1 MSLNAITHSWN
12 VLRGSQTNNTY
23 SDLSL
28 STVRGETINCHKVV
42 ICNVSDKVRGALEK
56 KDTNNLVI
64 RNVTYSGLKNVIN
77 FIYYGKVEISDAE
90 QLIDFADTFTILQ
103 INLGPKIASTVR
115 NIIMSNDVSDTEE
128 QIAQGYKCENC
139 DKNFV
144 TKKKLSRQVREVHE
158 KVQMKVS
165 TKPAYSCET
174 CGAIY
179 TVII

>member
-115 NIIMSNDVSDTEE
+115 NIIMSNDARE
-128 QIAQGYKCENC
+128 G
-139 DKNFV
+139 F
-144 TKKKLSRQVREVHE
+144 KKKLIIFMEFSMEGYPHPP
-158 KVQMKVS
+158 
-165 TKPAYSCET
+165 PAPLPWK
-174 CGAIY
+174 
-179 TVII
+179 IINFFPTIF